1 MKALLSNKHVWG
13 VLVAFAGLFAVMH
26 FTSAKDNKTTSGVVE
41 RGDLVQRVSLS
52 GVVQPGH
59 KAFVVAPYAGYVKK
73 IYVKVGDK
81 VKVGDPIV
89 SVAQSLSNFEQTFP
103 LRSPISGRV
112 VQVRKN
118 EGEYVKAN
126 DTTDFMVRVDDSS
139 EMFVNVNA
147 AEIDRVKIVENQE
160 ASLKPMALSHK
171 SYKAK
176 VVSLSLAANDKD
188 RWDRSTVVEFPV
200 TLQVTN
206 PDAELQSG
214 MTAVIEIIT
223 FKKEKVLMLRHEY
236 IFTEGEQ
243 SYVLFENGKKQI
255 VKIGATNEEKVEI
268 LEGLSEGDRVQKV
281 DFTALAE
288 TE

>member
-1 MKALLSNKHVWG
+1 MKTPLSKKYVWSVFLFLG
-13 VLVAFAGLFAVMH
+13 VLFAIWHFSSDKSQKINLGAVE
-26 FTSAKDNKTTSGVVE
+26 K
-41 RGDLVQRVSLS
+41 GDLIQRVSLS
-52 GVVQPGH
+52 GVIQPVH
-59 KAFVVAPYAGYVKK
+59 KAFIVAPYSGYVKK

-89 SVAQSLSNFEQTFP
+89 SVAQSLSNFEQTYP
-103 LRSPISGRV
+103 LRSPIAGKV

-118 EGEYVKAN
+118 EGEYAKAG

-139 EMFVNVNA
+139 EMYVNVNA
-147 AEIDRVKIVENQE
+147 AEIDRVKITENQE
-160 ASLKPMALSHK
+160 ASLKPMALSQK

-176 VVSLSLAANDKD
+176 VVSLALAANEKD

-206 PDAELQSG
+206 PDADLQSG
-214 MTAVIEIIT
+214 MSAVIDIIT
-223 FKKEKVLMLRHEY
+223 FKKENILTLRHEY

-243 SYVLFENGKKQI
+243 NYVLLEDGTKRI
-255 VKIGATNEEKVEI
+255 IKIGVANEEKVEI
-268 LEGLSEGDRVQKV
+268 LEGLDEGDRVQKV

-288 TE
+288 I